1 VLDHADPFSPPPF
14 ASLLSPLLLLLL
26 LLLPALAVPSKDPIG
41 AQAASAKAM
50 RATKPSH
57 SSRRD

>member
-14 ASLLSPLLLLLL
+14 ASLLSPLLLLL